1 MGEPSK
7 DSTGVLGA
15 GLRAEIKQI
24 VLEAMREAAGNGT
37 SNSLALLDI
46 EQAAKFLG
54 VPKSWVGEAARRGE
68 LTSVKLGHYTRFR
81 PEDLAEFVEQ
91 KIISRR

>member
-1 MGEPSK
+1 MSEPSK
-7 DSTGVLGA
+7 DSSVLGA

-37 SNSLALLDI
+37 GGSPSLLDI
-46 EQAAKFLG
+46 EQAAKFLR

-68 LTSVKLGHYTRFR
+68 LPSVKLGHYTRFR
-81 PEDLAEFVEQ
+81 PEDLAQFIGQ
-91 KIISRR
+91 KQFTRR